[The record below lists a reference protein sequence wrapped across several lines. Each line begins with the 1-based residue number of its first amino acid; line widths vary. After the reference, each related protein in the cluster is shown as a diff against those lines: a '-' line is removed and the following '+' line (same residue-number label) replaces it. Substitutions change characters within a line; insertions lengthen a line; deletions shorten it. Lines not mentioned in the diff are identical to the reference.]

1 MLFAGQLRI
10 SVGLPLLQMFHFSLP
25 TVPPVPRSP
34 NLVLVDESHILVGQ
48 ILTLVVC
55 HPPK

>member
-1 MLFAGQLRI
+1 MLFASQLRI

-34 NLVLVDESHILVGQ
+34 NLVDESHILVGQ